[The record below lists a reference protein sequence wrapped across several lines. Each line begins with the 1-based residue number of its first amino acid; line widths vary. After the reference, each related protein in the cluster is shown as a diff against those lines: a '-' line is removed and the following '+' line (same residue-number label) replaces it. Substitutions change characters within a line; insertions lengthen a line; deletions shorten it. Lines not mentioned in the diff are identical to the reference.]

1 MTEEPG
7 EPSDG
12 MTQPSREKPQWVRL
26 LWLLPGLL
34 LLLVGSLPWLSTVLP
49 QWGTMLRQWGND
61 PVAMVFGIVAVGF
74 VSSAAIVRI
83 PAFIKSGVAVAV
95 DGVAAMGEET
105 VAKAQGGRAMV

>member
-1 MTEEPG
+1 MAEEPG

-26 LWLLPGLL
+26 LWLLPGFL

-49 QWGTMLRQWGND
+49 QWGND
-61 PVAMVFGIVAVGF
+61 AVAMVFGIVAVGF
-74 VSSAAIVRI
+74 VSSAAIVGI

-95 DGVAAMGEET
+95 DGVAAMGEEA